1 MQCDRVFMV
10 LTQGPFPTGDPD
22 DQALEDHLLSCESCR
37 RFAIALQPTLD
48 LFDEASWSEGKETL
62 PAYWG
67 RLISA
72 DEHPSLEETTSSVQ
86 TNVANAR
93 IGGMRFGR
101 SLASRGKKT
110 KRNDPRSRW
119 PLAGAFV
126 VGIVFCL
133 TSLEWLAGSSLWS
146 ERTTAG
152 TATRSGDPTQ
162 NGRTELAGITP
173 LANPTVCP
181 KHDVQAD
188 DNASVGE
195 TSAEARTSQEIATAG
210 QAKECCTKCHH
221 ADAPATL
228 TSTQMAQVVQTCSE
242 CH

>member
-22 DQALEDHLLSCESCR
+22 DQAVEDHLLSCESCR
-37 RFAIALQPTLD
+37 RFAMALQPTLD
-48 LFDEASWSEGKETL
+48 LFDEAEWSEGKDTL

-72 DEHPSLEETTSSVQ
+72 DDQPSLEETTSTVQ

-101 SLASRGKKT
+101 SLASRGRKT
-110 KRNDPRSRW
+110 KRNNPRSRW

-133 TSLEWLAGSSLWS
+133 TSLEWLADSSLWS
-146 ERTTAG
+146 DRTVAG
-152 TATRSGDPTQ
+152 TASKSGDSSQ

-181 KHDVQAD
+181 KPNVQAGRD
-188 DNASVGE
+188 APVRKN
-195 TSAEARTSQEIATAG
+195 TAEDEVSQGITPAG
-210 QAKECCTKCHH
+210 QSKECCTKCHH
-221 ADAPATL
+221 ADAAATL
-228 TSTQMAQVVQTCSE
+228 TSSQMAQVVQTCSE